1 MKIIPSLALAASIAG
16 PAVADPHITYPPK
29 DGPGAGKHIV
39 FLAGDEE
46 YRSEEGLPMLAK
58 ILSQRHGFKCT
69 VLFSLAPDGT
79 IDPNN
84 QKSLSSPEQLDSAD
98 AVVMLTR
105 FRQWPEDAT
114 KHFTDAVN
122 RGVPIIGL
130 RTATHAFSGY
140 PKDGPNA
147 VLNWNNKGGWGKLV
161 LGETWVSHWG
171 KHKIEATK
179 GIIEPAAANEAILH
193 GVTGVFGLT
202 DVYEA
207 HPPADAK
214 ILLRGQS
221 LAGLKPDA
229 APATYDKNGQGINNP
244 MMPIAWTRTV
254 TGSSGKT
261 NYVLCTTMGDAVD
274 LESEGLRRLIVN
286 GVYQGLRLPVP
297 AKADVT
303 YVDPYEPGFYGN
315 NGFRKG
321 MRPGDLALG
330 KAMPGKPLP
339 KPPGA

>member
-1 MKIIPSLALAASIAG
+1 MKLIPFLTLAALGVSSAF
-16 PAVADPHITYPPK
+16 ADPHITYAAK
-29 DGPGAGKHIV
+29 EGPGRGKHLV

-58 ILSQRHGFKCT
+58 ILSQRHGFECT
-69 VLFSLAPDGT
+69 VLFSMAADGR

-84 QKSLSSPEQLDSAD
+84 QKSLSSPEQLDRAD
-98 AVVMLTR
+98 AIILLTR
-105 FRQWPEDAT
+105 FRQWPDEAT
-114 KHFTDAVN
+114 RHFTDAVN
-122 RGVPIIGL
+122 RGIPIIGL

-140 PKDGPNA
+140 PKDSPHA
-147 VLNWNNKGGWGKLV
+147 ALNWNNKGGWGKQV

-171 KHKIEATK
+171 KHMVEATR
-179 GIIEPAAANEAILH
+179 GIIETSAAADPILN
-193 GVTGVFGLT
+193 GVTDVFGLT

-207 HPPADAK
+207 GPPSDAK

-221 LAGLKPDA
+221 LAGLKPDSPPA
-229 APATYDKNGQGINNP
+229 AYEKNGQGINQP

-254 TGSSGKT
+254 TGSTGKT

-286 GVYQGLRLPVP
+286 GVYQGLSLPVP

-315 NGFRKG
+315 NGYRKG
-321 MRPGDLALG
+321 MRPEDLALG
-330 KAMPGKPLP
+330 KAMPGKPAP